1 MLTKPSQEQDEV
13 SGCNAYNALLG
24 RLDANDARVFREG
37 TRSRKYP
44 VGRTLFSQGE
54 SGEQLYFVK
63 SGLVGLRRS
72 DENGNSAL
80 LRLCRT
86 GESLGYR
93 AMIAGVGHQN
103 TAEVLASS
111 EVMIVSR
118 SVLRW
123 LAHRNPKFSEAF
135 LNFALNALNQT
146 EAICAELLTARLK
159 ERLLSLLAMFD
170 ERIVESECSQRF
182 EIELPIQR
190 KDLADLL
197 GTNPASLSRT
207 IARLQK
213 DGDVRFIGRR
223 VHVLKPEAVK
233 KEASRFWH
241 PSSTETR
248 YVD

>member
-1 MLTKPSQEQDEV
+1 MLTKPSQEPCEV
-13 SGCNAYNALLG
+13 SGCHAYNALLR
-24 RLDANDARVFREG
+24 RLDANDARVFRDA
-37 TRSRKYP
+37 TRTKKFP

-54 SGEQLYFVK
+54 TCEQLYFIE

-80 LRLCRT
+80 LRLCRA

-93 AMIAGVGHQN
+93 AITAGAAHQN

-111 EVMIVSR
+111 QVMIVSK

-123 LAHRNPKFSEAF
+123 LAHRNTEFSGGF
-135 LNFALNALNQT
+135 LGFALNALNQT

-159 ERLLSLLAMFD
+159 DRLLSLLAMFD
-170 ERIVESECSQRF
+170 ERVVGSESSQRF

-207 IARLQK
+207 IARLHK
-213 DGDVRFIGRR
+213 DGDVRFNGRR
-223 VHVLKPEAVK
+223 VLVLKPEALK
-233 KEASRFWH
+233 KEASRFWVQ
-241 PSSTETR
+241 S
-248 YVD
+248 